1 MFFLKITKSP
11 LVVAAVFQLIL
22 TLSACEKVVTDDLNV
37 GASETRLVI
46 EGGIERNPARPDA
59 PQRIRLTSSLPYL
72 SKEQPPAVENALMQ
86 VSDGT
91 QTWTF
96 EHRGEGW
103 YEVAGIE
110 PKVGKTYTLDIAW
123 GGDNYQGRSQIEAVP
138 PIDSLYYAYEAATS
152 ITNEGYFVRL
162 DIQDPADVANFY
174 YFRVLINGMVF
185 VVPDRGN
192 NRTLILSDAFFD
204 GQKSTRVNPNE
215 EVRIEIGDTV
225 AVQQMGI
232 TKGYFDYLYSLFT
245 QTGNQGLSVV
255 GNPPPAPIRS
265 NIINLNN
272 PTRYPLGYFYT
283 SDVSEKSVIIQ

>member
-1 MFFLKITKSP
+1 MFFLKIIKSL
-11 LVVAAVFQLIL
+11 LVATAVLQLLL
-22 TLSACEKVVTDDLNV
+22 TISACEKVVTDDLNV

-72 SKEQPPAVENALMQ
+72 SKEQPPAVDDALVQ

-103 YEVAGIE
+103 YEAAGIE
-110 PKVGKTYTLDIAW
+110 PAVGKTYTLDIAW
-123 GGDNYQGRSQIEAVP
+123 RGDNYQGRSQIEAVP
-138 PIDSLYYAYEAATS
+138 PIDSLYYAYEAATT
-152 ITNEGYFVRL
+152 ITDEGYFVRL
-162 DIQDPADVANFY
+162 DVQDPAGVANFY
-174 YFRVLINGMVF
+174 YFRVLVNGIVF
-185 VVPDRGN
+185 ILPDRGN
-192 NRTLILSDAFFD
+192 NRTLVLSDEFFD

-215 EVRIEIGDTV
+215 EVRIQLGDTV
-225 AVQQMGI
+225 TVQQMGI
-232 TKGYFDYLYSLFT
+232 TQGYFEYLYSLFT

-265 NIINLNN
+265 NIINLNH

-283 SDVSEKSVIIQ
+283 SDVSEKSVIIR

>member
-1 MFFLKITKSP
+1 
-11 LVVAAVFQLIL
+11 
-22 TLSACEKVVTDDLNV
+22 
-37 GASETRLVI
+37 
-46 EGGIERNPARPDA
+46 
-59 PQRIRLTSSLPYL
+59 
-72 SKEQPPAVENALMQ
+72 
-86 VSDGT
+86 
-91 QTWTF
+91 
-96 EHRGEGW
+96 
-103 YEVAGIE
+103 
-110 PKVGKTYTLDIAW
+110 
-123 GGDNYQGRSQIEAVP
+123 
-138 PIDSLYYAYEAATS
+138 
-152 ITNEGYFVRL
+152 
-162 DIQDPADVANFY
+162 
-174 YFRVLINGMVF
+174 MVF